1 MKAEALEYE
10 AKLAARRERQ
20 ELREK
25 KKTETLVSSN
35 EQAERAVKEEAKRA
49 FDERVKQL
57 DHEPRM
63 GYFDLVPDEEW
74 ADTEVLTNEQV
85 YQDLQKLQG
94 ILGTHEEPI
103 NMKSLAVRKK
113 IKTKRK

>member
-1 MKAEALEYE
+1 
-10 AKLAARRERQ
+10 
-20 ELREK
+20 
-25 KKTETLVSSN
+25 
-35 EQAERAVKEEAKRA
+35 
-49 FDERVKQL
+49 
-57 DHEPRM
+57 M